1 MKEHIN
7 KKQALYES
15 IMRSVAKT
23 VKHALNED
31 AFSEDLIIS
40 GGLGYIQANGTM
52 QGYYERANIKRI
64 VPTKKIS
71 SVATDGTN
79 IYYNPDFVNELS
91 DQEQAFLI
99 LHCCAEIQMSDLPES
114 DHVAMLEDNIALDK
128 KVNRFLENKWPD
140 DFAGLTR
147 KLNGYI

>member
-91 DQEQAFLI
+91 D
-99 LHCCAEIQMSDLPES
+99 
-114 DHVAMLEDNIALDK
+114 
-128 KVNRFLENKWPD
+128 
-140 DFAGLTR
+140 
-147 KLNGYI
+147 

>member
-1 MKEHIN
+1 MKKHLN
-7 KKQALYES
+7 KKQALYENIMGS
-15 IMRSVAKT
+15 IAKT

-31 AFSEDLIIS
+31 EFSVDPIIS
-40 GGLGYIQANGTM
+40 YGLDYIQSNGTM

-91 DQEQAFLI
+91 PCEQAFLI
-99 LHCCAEIQMSDLPES
+99 LHCCAEIQMSDLPGS
-114 DHVAMLEDNIALDK
+114 DHVVTLEKNIPLDK
-128 KVNRFLENKWPD
+128 KVNRFLENKWPS
-140 DFAGLTR
+140 DFAGLSR